1 MAVLLDARHCAPR
14 AAHMSSSLHE
24 LSLSRRIE
32 APPELVYRAWTE
44 PELVRQW
51 FTPRPWTTPVVEL
64 DVRPGGSSYIL
75 MRGPGG
81 EEQPCHGVYLEVVP
95 GRRLVFTDAWTRA
108 WEPSAKPFLTGII
121 TFDDEGPATR
131 YTARVR
137 HWSAVDMEAHEKM
150 GFHPGWGAATDQ
162 LESLLRALQVR

>member
-1 MAVLLDARHCAPR
+1 MTTTTALTTWLSPFNPETDLVLERVVPVSPKKVWA
-14 AAHMSSSLHE
+14 
-24 LSLSRRIE
+24 
-32 APPELVYRAWTE
+32 AWTK
-44 PELVRQW
+44 PEHLMKW
-51 FTPRPWTTPVVEL
+51 FCPKPWSVSSCEL
-64 DVRPGGSSYIL
+64 DVRPGGICRTV
-75 MRGPGG
+75 MRSPEG
-81 EEQPCHGVYLEVVP
+81 EDFPNLGCYLDVVD

-162 LESLLRALQVR
+162 LEALLRALQQR